1 MRFALNRTITLPET
15 LCASVGFLSAPAF
28 AEDWPQWRGPTRD
41 NVWHEQG
48 IMETFPAEGLKIRW
62 RVPLGPSWSSPV
74 IADGH
79 VYVTDVVLQKPK
91 AIERLQCIE
100 ESSGK
105 VLWTHAHDAPYP
117 DWSFTP
123 GQENGPSV
131 TPIVQD
137 GKVWMLGAIGGLY
150 CLDTKTGAVIWQKDL
165 AKDYGMD
172 GFSTNASPLI
182 DGEKL
187 MLVIGGKPDAG
198 VIALNKNSGKELWR
212 ALDEASANSSPII
225 LEAAGKRQI
234 AVWTQQSVSA
244 LDPNNGAV
252 LWRQRLLTS
261 SDNTVSTPVAQGD
274 LLLIGG
280 LMLKLDQDKPGA
292 SILWP
297 DTKAVSHR
305 VLSNTSTA
313 MLTEGH
319 VYSATTKGEL
329 VCLDAQTGARIWT
342 KDGLTSK
349 ASGTAI
355 HFFPQGNSGGNG
367 SVLLYTDQGNLIRA
381 KLTPQGYAEVSRAK
395 LLEPVYTFSGRKLCW
410 SPPAFA
416 NGCVFARNEK
426 EMVCAELKAEAK

>member
-1 MRFALNRTITLPET
+1 ME
-15 LCASVGFLSAPAF
+15 AF
-28 AEDWPQWRGPTRD
+28 PS
-41 NVWHEQG
+41 
-48 IMETFPAEGLKIRW
+48 EGLKIRW
-62 RVPLGPSWSSPV
+62 RVPVGPSWSSPV

-91 AIERLQCIE
+91 ATERLQCIE

-105 VLWTHAHDAPYP
+105 VLWTHAHEAPYP
-117 DWSFTP
+117 DWGFTP

-137 GKVWMLGAIGGLY
+137 GKVWMLGAMGGLY
-150 CLDTKTGAVIWQKDL
+150 CLDAKTGATLWQKDL
-165 AKDYGMD
+165 AKDYGMG
-172 GFSTNASPLI
+172 GFSTNASPLM
-182 DGEKL
+182 DGEKII
-187 MLVIGGKPDAG
+187 LVIGGKPDAG
-198 VIALNKNSGKELWR
+198 VIALDKNSGKEIWH
-212 ALDEASANSSPII
+212 ALDEASANSSPTI
-225 LEAAGKRQI
+225 LEAAGKRQLI
-234 AVWTQQSVSA
+234 VWTQQSVSA
-244 LDPNNGAV
+244 LDPNNGEA

-261 SDNTVSTPVAQGD
+261 SDNTVSTPVTQGD

-280 LMLKLDQDKPGA
+280 LMLKLDQNKPGS

-329 VCLDAQTGARIWT
+329 VCLDAQTGAKLWT

-349 ASGTAI
+349 ATGTAI
-355 HFFPQGNSGGNG
+355 HFFPQGTSNGNG

-381 KLTPQGYAEVSRAK
+381 KLTPQGYEEVSRTK

-426 EMVCAELKAEAK
+426 EMVCAELKRR